1 MSPDQM
7 LLNPV
12 LNPKRKIPLPCNKC
26 NGDCCGPIP
35 LKLSFIKDMWKKHN
49 LKNVIG
55 SIKKVKATMTKIPD
69 RHMYYYKDL
78 KTCVFKTSN
87 GCSIYEDR
95 PSICKV
101 YGETYLVR
109 CPYENLEQQP
119 EDEEERKRLVILKDK
134 KQEEL
139 IEEFG
144 KKLFAVAR
152 R

>member
-12 LNPKRKIPLPCNKC
+12 LNPERKVSLPCDKC

-35 LKLSFIKDMWKKHN
+35 LSNTFVKDMWEKHN
-49 LKNVIG
+49 LNKVIG
-55 SIKKVKATMTKIPD
+55 SIKKVKATLTRIPD
-69 RHMYYYKDL
+69 RQLYYYKD
-78 KTCVFKTSN
+78 TNRCVFKTDK

-109 CPYENLEQQP
+109 CPYENLDEQP
-119 EDEEERKRLVILKDK
+119 VDETERKRLVILKDK

-144 KKLFAVAR
+144 NKLFAVAR